1 MNHMSLTSWASWVHM
16 SDHDL
21 ENAARY
27 YLWLSINFPD
37 LHTERL
43 REIIAEAER
52 RGKPEILN
60 QARASVART

>member
-1 MNHMSLTSWASWVHM
+1 M

-27 YLWLSINFPD
+27 YVWLSMKYPD

-43 REIIAEAER
+43 REIVAEAER
-52 RGKPEILN
+52 RGKPEILS
-60 QARASVART
+60 QAKASVGASGFDQA